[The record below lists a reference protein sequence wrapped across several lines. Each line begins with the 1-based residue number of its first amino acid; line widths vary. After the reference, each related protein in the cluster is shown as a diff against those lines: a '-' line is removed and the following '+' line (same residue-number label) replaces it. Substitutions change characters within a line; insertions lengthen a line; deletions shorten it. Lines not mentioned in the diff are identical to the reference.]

1 MRTVILAGTT
11 TPNCVRTTCYDA
23 IALEYNAV
31 VLTDCCSSQTEEI
44 QRVNL
49 EDMQRAGAILMDT
62 AAFAAYGPDTVPDL
76 SAAIRAEMAESDAF
90 PEPFTTGMDSV
101 SWTDKW

>member
-1 MRTVILAGTT
+1 MILTGTT

-23 IALEYNAV
+23 IALEYNTV

-49 EDMQRAGAILMDT
+49 ADMERAGAILMDT
-62 AAFAAYGPDTVPDL
+62 EAFAGYGPGTVRDL
-76 SAAIRAEMAESDAF
+76 SAAIRAEMEAEDIC
-90 PEPFTTGMDSV
+90 PEPFGEPGETGWLDR
-101 SWTDKW
+101 W

>member
-1 MRTVILAGTT
+1 MILAGTT

-49 EDMQRAGAILMDT
+49 EDMERAGALLMDS
-62 AAFAAYGPDTVPDL
+62 AAFAAYGPETVPDL
-76 SAAIRAEMAESDAF
+76 SAAIREEMLASDEF
-90 PEPFTTGMDSV
+90 PEPFETEGDAV
-101 SWTDKW
+101 GWTDRW

>member
-1 MRTVILAGTT
+1 
-11 TPNCVRTTCYDA
+11 
-23 IALEYNAV
+23 
-31 VLTDCCSSQTEEI
+31 
-44 QRVNL
+44 
-49 EDMQRAGAILMDT
+49 MDS

-90 PEPFTTGMDSV
+90 PEPFAAGADSV